1 MMATQR
7 KGLHMSAP
15 ALSPTSGTSAS
26 AAAAPGTASPTTAT
40 TAARPRIVIAG
51 AGTAA
56 QALVRQL
63 TRTPFAGAITVLSNR
78 DDAPEEL
85 LELAVL
91 PQVSVRFG
99 QPASYIDAENRR
111 VTTADGMEFDYDE
124 LVIAT
129 GSAPAEAPVEG
140 AARCLSYSTI
150 DDAARLGEA
159 VKDVTRVLGR
169 RPLGILVGTGS
180 AAGQAEAVLRARGVR
195 PIRTTVRPAAVVPT
209 IAGSVLPASGIVF
222 EDGSSMNGDLVI
234 LAEERIARDELAA
247 TAGLTTAPRGGIVIS
262 QDFRTSVPGIWAI
275 GDAAAYDGVRL
286 GLLVASGSAASVCA
300 SQLLQATMARPLAAA
315 A

>member
-1 MMATQR
+1 
-7 KGLHMSAP
+7 MSTP
-15 ALSPTSGTSAS
+15 ALSPTSGTSPS
-26 AAAAPGTASPTTAT
+26 TAAAPGTASPTTVT
-40 TAARPRIVIAG
+40 TAARPRIVVAG
-51 AGTAA
+51 AGRAA

-63 TRTPFAGAITVLSNR
+63 TRTPFAGAITILSNR

-129 GSAPAEAPVEG
+129 GSAPAEALVEG

-195 PIRTTVRPAAVVPT
+195 PVRTTVRPAAVVPSV
-209 IAGSVLPASGIVF
+209 AGSVLPASGIVF

-247 TAGLTTAPRGGIVIS
+247 TAGLATAAGGGIVIG

-286 GLLVASGSAASVCA
+286 GLLVASGSAASACA